1 MKMKKMF
8 STRTISNDTGLLILR
23 ILSGG
28 AMLTHGFPLFQKMLQ
43 GSFEF
48 GDPIGVGSEL
58 SLLLA
63 VLAQFVCRILIIFGV
78 FSRLALVPL
87 LLTMG
92 VAFFIIHKD
101 DGFGDKELA
110 LCYLGMYAA
119 LFFTGPGKYS
129 IDYLIENK
137 HQFLNKPI

>member
-1 MKMKKMF
+1 MKKIF
-8 STRTISNDTGLLILR
+8 SAHTISNDTGLLILR
-23 ILSGG
+23 LLSGG

-43 GSFEF
+43 GNFEF
-48 GDPIGVGSEL
+48 GDPIGLGSEL

-63 VLAQFVCRILIIFGV
+63 VLAQFICSILIILGV
-78 FSRLALVPL
+78 FTRFALIPL

-119 LFFTGPGKYS
+119 LFLTGPGKYS
-129 IDYLIENK
+129 IDSWRENK
-137 HQFLNKPI
+137 S

>member
-1 MKMKKMF
+1 MKMKKIF
-8 STRTISNDTGLLILR
+8 STRPISNDTGFLILR
-23 ILSGG
+23 LLSGG

-48 GDPIGVGSEL
+48 GDPIGLGSEL
-58 SLLLA
+58 SLILA
-63 VLAQFVCRILIIFGV
+63 VLAQFVCSILIILGV
-78 FSRLALVPL
+78 FSRFALVPL

-92 VAFFIIHKD
+92 VAFFIIHKE

-110 LCYLGMYAA
+110 LCYLGMYST

-129 IDYLIENK
+129 IDFWMENK
-137 HQFLNKPI
+137 S